1 MSKRNKPQISG
12 YEKIIK
18 AANALLAAITEQ
30 GYCVR
35 SQGDFG
41 SVNIYLHGIGT
52 RNKLVVENITNA
64 KEKWRINGKLTA
76 PLIAEKEEAGE

>member
-12 YEKIIK
+12 DEKIIK
-18 AANALLAAITEQ
+18 AANALLEAITEH

-41 SVNIYLHGIGT
+41 CVNIYLHGIGT
-52 RNKLVVENITNA
+52 RSELAVESITNA
-64 KEKWRINGKLTA
+64 KEGWRISGKLTA

>member
-12 YEKIIK
+12 DEKIIK
-18 AANALLAAITEQ
+18 AANALLAAITEH

-41 SVNIYLHGIGT
+41 SVNIYLHGIGKH
-52 RNKLVVENITNA
+52 NDLVVTSPSNA
-64 KEKWRINGKLTA
+64 KVGWRISGKLTA
-76 PLIAEKEEAGE
+76 PLIAEKEETGE

>member
-12 YEKIIK
+12 DEKIIK
-18 AANALLAAITEQ
+18 AANALLAAITEH

-52 RNKLVVENITNA
+52 RNELAVENITNA
-64 KEKWRINGKLTA
+64 KEGWRISGKLTA